1 MKPDSEHIIYLYGFA
16 RTGILPELEKT
27 GLDGCNPVFLHEHMD
42 IAAVVSRVPSEEFR
56 GPSAESRLNDLSW
69 VGPRAVRHEEV
80 VEEVIR
86 YSPVFPAR
94 FGTLFSSMDSVER
107 ILKEHH
113 DTILQFLEEVADKE
127 EWSVKGLLDRAK
139 AEAKIFSTLL
149 SRESENLSS
158 LSAGRGYFQ
167 KQRLRAGVKK
177 ALNDYLKK
185 PSKELLEELSAR
197 ASDFRERSVLQATAP
212 NGDNDMVVN
221 WAFLVPRDEV
231 NNIRALVDRAN
242 KDLESQGLA
251 FQISG
256 PWPPYSFCPA
266 LETE

>member
-1 MKPDSEHIIYLYGFA
+1 MKTDSDHIIYLYGFA
-16 RTGILPELEKT
+16 RTGILPEPEKT
-27 GLDGCNPVFLHEHMD
+27 GMDGCNPVFLHNHMD
-42 IAAVVSRVPSEEFR
+42 IAAVVSQVPFEEFR

-69 VGPRAVRHEEV
+69 VGPRAVRHEEI
-80 VEEVIR
+80 VEEVIQ

-127 EWSVKGLLDRAK
+127 EWSVKGLVDQVK
-139 AEAKIFSTLL
+139 AEAKIFSSLL
-149 SRESENLSS
+149 SRDSKNLSS
-158 LSAGRGYFQ
+158 LSAGKRYFE

-177 ALNDYLKK
+177 ALNDYLKEVC
-185 PSKELLEELSAR
+185 KELLGELSHHT
-197 ASDFRERSVLQATAP
+197 SDFRERRVLQATAP
-212 NGDNDMVVN
+212 DGDNDMVLN
-221 WAFLVPRDEV
+221 WAFLVPRDKV
-231 NNIRALVDRAN
+231 SNIRALVDRAN
-242 KDLESQGLA
+242 EDLGSQGLT

-256 PWPPYSFCPA
+256 PWAPYSFCPV